1 MQFDVCKA
9 RQHFGAAVR
18 TKECHSHQGCGARSE
33 QRALRE
39 KGLPVARQDSAA
51 SAAMTLLFV
60 VTLVAAVSALSK
72 RICGCGRPLYPSPH
86 SMFEDRAKIYRE
98 AEGRVVTNICA
109 RHMDS
114 GVPVAGDNRRL
125 EVVVHGLPLSG
136 TPHNRVPCSWKWRTK
151 IKSSNHGLCCP
162 DPSQE
167 TQPEVLP
174 RVNGPKGHWLFSL
187 CRLTAG
193 GQRKRSRFVGQLTK
207 ARALSEPRVLQRRGW
222 FRRGD

>member
-1 MQFDVCKA
+1 MSQKGKCDMQFDVCKA
-9 RQHFGAAVR
+9 RQHFGAAANNAHCERRVFR
-18 TKECHSHQGCGARSE
+18 
-33 QRALRE
+33 
-39 KGLPVARQDSAA
+39 LPGKIAQPV
-51 SAAMTLLFV
+51 LFV

-72 RICGCGRPLYPSPH
+72 RICGCGRPLCPSPH

-114 GVPVAGDNRRL
+114 GVPVAGDKQTLGGGRPRPSIVWNTTQSS
-125 EVVVHGLPLSG
+125 PLF
-136 TPHNRVPCSWKWRTK
+136 VEWRTK

-187 CRLTAG
+187 WRLTAG

-207 ARALSEPRVLQRRGW
+207 ARALSEPRVLQRREW
-222 FRRGD
+222 FKRGD